1 MYTLLTEFVLDIYD
15 CFGCCA
21 DKLFM
26 CNDSLFAKTSLS
38 VFSNVLIA
46 TLTDAEMGAREGLQ
60 NFSKVTSSKTWLS
73 LLSNRMLL
81 SC

>member
-1 MYTLLTEFVLDIYD
+1 MTVLGVVLIN
-15 CFGCCA
+15 
-21 DKLFM
+21 FM

-73 LLSNRMLL
+73 LLSNRMRL